1 MINGAKY
8 NFYQVHWHTPS
19 ENTVDGESFPLEAHF
34 VHQLDDEALVGGY
47 HRLAVIG
54 LLYELGECNE
64 FLDYFWNEFPEK
76 KGQAAYEG
84 MVLDFNTK
92 LATELEQGYYH
103 WYGSLT
109 TPPCT
114 EGVNWNLL
122 KVTQTVCQRQVDKL
136 KNAMYG
142 TEFNNRV
149 TMPLNHRV
157 VTLSGGLA
165 LEGNP
170 EVSSDST
177 WKYANDDDTAAN
189 AAVQTATWGGL
200 CSTGREQS
208 PINVVTAD
216 VADSCLG
223 SGDGMMV
230 SSAMTMETH
239 YTAALSYVKHTG
251 YAFQLFETSPH
262 THELDNLD
270 EVQVMAEGQPKGH
283 SMVNGAKY
291 NFYQVHWH
299 APSENTVD
307 GKSFPLEAHFV
318 HQLDDDALVGTYH
331 RLAVIGLLYELGDE
345 CNTFLDQFWE
355 AFPEKK
361 GIAPY
366 LGEDVDF
373 NAKLEEA
380 LAEGYYHWYGSL
392 TTPPCTEGVSWN
404 LLKKTQTV
412 CQRQIDVIKAAL
424 GETQSGVE
432 FNNRVVQPLN
442 QRVVTFVPNDGAER
456 VPPVVPADTK
466 WKYANDGETEAN
478 GVVQTATWG
487 GECATGH
494 EQSPIDVVT
503 ADAVFASGSGKPTIT
518 THFSAALTYVKHT
531 GYALQ
536 LFETSPHTHGLN
548 ELEEVQLMAEGQ
560 PKGYSM
566 INGDKYNF
574 YQVHWHTPS
583 ENTVNGVS
591 FPLEAHFVHQ
601 LDDPAL
607 VGGYNRLAVIGL
619 LYELGECNE
628 FLDYFWNEFPEKKGQ
643 AAYNGEDIDLNE
655 KLADELSEG
664 YYHWWG
670 SLTTPP
676 CTEGVSWNLLR
687 QVQTVCQ
694 RQIDLMKDALAAG
707 NKGIAFNNR
716 VPQPLNHRVVSVS
729 MGDGKWL
736 YAEKGEIVANAA
748 VQEKT
753 WGGLCFAGREQ
764 SPIDIVTDETVA
776 SNIIPDGAKT
786 VAAIST
792 HYTAALEYVKN
803 RGYSLQLFETS
814 PKTHDLN
821 AEGEVVYM
829 ADGQPKGYA
838 MINSG

>member
-19 ENTVDGESFPLEAHF
+19 ENTVDGQSFPLEAHF
-34 VHQLDDEALVGGY
+34 VHQLDDPALVGGY

-54 LLYELGECNE
+54 LLYELGECNT
-64 FLDYFWNEFPEK
+64 FLDSFWNEFPDK
-76 KGQAAYEG
+76 KGQEAYEG
-84 MVLDFNTK
+84 AVLDFNAK
-92 LATELEQGYYH
+92 LATELAQGYYH

-122 KVTQTVCQRQVDKL
+122 KVTQKVCQRQVDKL

-177 WKYANDDDTAAN
+177 WKYANDGETAAS
-189 AAVQTATWGGL
+189 AAVQAATWGGL

-223 SGDGMMV
+223 GGDGTMV

-262 THELDNLD
+262 THELDTLD

-283 SMVNGAKY
+283 AIINGAMY

-307 GKSFPLEAHFV
+307 GQSFPMEAHFV
-318 HQLDDDALVGTYH
+318 HQLDDDALVGGYH
-331 RLAVIGLLYELGDE
+331 RLAVIGLLYELSDD
-345 CNTFLDQFWE
+345 CNEFLDYFWST
-355 AFPEKK
+355 FPDDK
-361 GIAPY
+361 GSESYDGQA
-366 LGEDVDF
+366 LDF
-373 NAKLEEA
+373 NDKLTAA

-404 LLKKTQTV
+404 LLKKTEKV
-412 CQRQIDVIKAAL
+412 CQRQVDKL
-424 GETQSGVE
+424 RESLDNYQQLD

-442 QRVVTFVPNDGAER
+442 HRVVTHRHCDASTMFEEGS
-456 VPPVVPADTK
+456 K
-466 WKYANDGETEAN
+466 WVYANNGELVANAEA
-478 GVVQTATWG
+478 QRHTWG
-487 GECATGH
+487 GLCTTGR
-494 EQSPIDVVT
+494 EQSPIDIVTSDVVVG
-503 ADAVFASGSGKPTIT
+503 DAPPTIET
-518 THFSAALTYVKHT
+518 RISAVLKYVKHS
-531 GYALQ
+531 GYSLQ
-536 LFETSPHTHGLN
+536 LFETSPNVHNIDSEG
-548 ELEEVQLMAEGQ
+548 EVHVMADGQ
-560 PKGYSM
+560 PKGHSI
-566 INGDKYNF
+566 INGAKYNF

-583 ENTVNGVS
+583 ENTIDGES

-607 VGGYNRLAVIGL
+607 VGGYHRLAVIGL

-628 FLDYFWNEFPEKKGQ
+628 FLDYFWDDFTNGKG
-643 AAYNGEDIDLNE
+643 AA
-655 KLADELSEG
+655 
-664 YYHWWG
+664 
-670 SLTTPP
+670 
-676 CTEGVSWNLLR
+676 
-687 QVQTVCQ
+687 
-694 RQIDLMKDALAAG
+694 
-707 NKGIAFNNR
+707 
-716 VPQPLNHRVVSVS
+716 
-729 MGDGKWL
+729 
-736 YAEKGEIVANAA
+736 
-748 VQEKT
+748 
-753 WGGLCFAGREQ
+753 
-764 SPIDIVTDETVA
+764 
-776 SNIIPDGAKT
+776 
-786 VAAIST
+786 
-792 HYTAALEYVKN
+792 
-803 RGYSLQLFETS
+803 
-814 PKTHDLN
+814 
-821 AEGEVVYM
+821 
-829 ADGQPKGYA
+829 
-838 MINSG
+838 